1 MLEERRYTV
10 EEVKAMD
17 YMEIRKIRDVM
28 YTRYEE
34 EFYLDDYITCR
45 HCPLEDVCGK
55 CELYWGCGVWE
66 ESMGDD
72 L

>member
-1 MLEERRYTV
+1 MLEKKYTM
-10 EEVKAMD
+10 EEVEMMD
-17 YMEIRKIRDVM
+17 VKEIKEIENTM
-28 YTRYEE
+28 LERYFE
-34 EFYLDDYITCR
+34 EFDLDDYETCE

-55 CELYWGCGVWE
+55 CELYWGCGVYE